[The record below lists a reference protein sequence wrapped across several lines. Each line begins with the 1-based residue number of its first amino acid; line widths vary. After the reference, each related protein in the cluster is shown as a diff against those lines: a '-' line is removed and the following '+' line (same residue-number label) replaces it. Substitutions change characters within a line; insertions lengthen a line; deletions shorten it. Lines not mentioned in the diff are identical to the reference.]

1 MWLAALGRRM
11 RAVHIVDSG
20 APEDVLEIREVPRPE
35 PGPGEVCIDVRAC
48 ALQHADVFART
59 GHPEIEDE
67 FPKRPGTEMAGVV
80 DAVGESVDDWRPGDR
95 VNVYHHVSC
104 GECEFCERGEQT
116 MCPHDRK
123 FGSDFPGGLA
133 EYAVVP
139 AANLEPVPDHVDM
152 ETAAAWP
159 SSFTTAWRMLVSGGG
174 LQPSE
179 TALILGASGGVGHAA
194 LQLADRIGAEAYAT
208 TSADWKAEQAAEW
221 ATDVIDYTEVPFDER
236 IVELTDGRGVD
247 LVADHVG
254 QETWQRSIDSLA
266 TGGRMVICGATSGA
280 DPDIDIRS
288 VYQRHRRILG
298 TPMGSRQDFRDVG
311 RLIARGEVSPVIDR
325 VLPLARVAE
334 GHRAIENREVFGK
347 VVVTPQN

>member
-1 MWLAALGRRM
+1 M
-11 RAVHIVDSG
+11 RAVHITDG
-20 APEDVLEIREVPRPE
+20 GPAEEVLELRDVPRPD
-35 PGPGEVCIDVRAC
+35 PGPREVVLDVQAC

-59 GHPEIEDE
+59 GHPGIEE
-67 FPKRPGTEMAGVV
+67 SYPKRPGTEMAGVV
-80 DAVGESVDDWRPGDR
+80 DEVGDGVDGWVPGDR

-133 EYAVVP
+133 EYVAVP
-139 AANLEPVPDHVDM
+139 AANLEPVPDHVEM
-152 ETAAAWP
+152 TTAAAWP
-159 SSFTTAWRMLVSGGG
+159 SSFTTAWRMLVTGGN

-194 LQLADRIGAEAYAT
+194 LQLADRIGAETYAT
-208 TSADWKAEQAAEW
+208 TSADWKAEQAREW
-221 ATDVIDYTEVPFDER
+221 ATAVIDYTEDPFDEHV
-236 IVELTDGRGVD
+236 VELTDGRGVD

-298 TPMGSRQDFRDVG
+298 TPMGNRADFRAVG
-311 RLIARGEVSPVIDR
+311 RLIARGEVRPVVDR
-325 VLPLARVAE
+325 VLALEDVAD
-334 GHRAIENREVFGK
+334 GHRALENREVFGK
-347 VVVTPQN
+347 VVVTPEA

>member
-1 MWLAALGRRM
+1 MVLDPNGRTM
-11 RAVHIVDSG
+11 RAVHIVGSG
-20 APEDVLEIREVPRPE
+20 APEDVLKIRDCPRPE
-35 PGPGEVCIDVRAC
+35 PGPGEVRLEVRAC

-59 GHPEIEDE
+59 GHPEIEDA

-80 DAVGESVDDWRPGDR
+80 DEVGDDVGAWSPGDR

-133 EYAVVP
+133 EYVAVP

-174 LQPSE
+174 LEPSE

-194 LQLADRIGAEAYAT
+194 LQLADRTGAEVYAT
-208 TSADWKAEQAAEW
+208 TSTDWKAERAREW
-221 ATDVIDYTEVPFDER
+221 ASAVIDYTEVPFDER
-236 IVELTDGRGVD
+236 VVELTDGRGVD

-254 QETWQRSIDSLA
+254 EATWQQSIDSLA

-288 VYQRHRRILG
+288 VYQRHRQILG
-298 TPMGSRQDFRDVG
+298 TPMGNRRDFRAVG
-311 RLIARGEVSPVIDR
+311 RLIARGEVAPVIDR
-325 VLPLARVAE
+325 VLPLDRVAE
-334 GHRAIENREVFGK
+334 GHRAIENRDVFGK
-347 VVVTPQN
+347 VVVTPRT